1 MSHSSIATDKQVEY
15 LIKLH
20 GKHHLPI
27 PAEVE
32 EGTISKKDASALI
45 EALKNYVPATPAPTA
60 KKRPNHNRPVEPY
73 QVRLYKM
80 LVDMENELVAARS
93 NAIDAVER
101 VQKAL
106 DRMAPTLKSLY
117 PYVDKYDQDLADYEE
132 FLDDNK
138 PELNYDVKTD
148 VYLDDDFTTISTES
162 CPF

>member
-1 MSHSSIATDKQVEY
+1 MSHSSLATDKQVEY
-15 LIKLH
+15 LVYLH
-20 GKHHLPI
+20 NKHRLPL

-32 EGTISKKDASALI
+32 GGTISKTDASALI
-45 EALKNYVPATPAPTA
+45 EALKNFVPTTPAPVKT
-60 KKRPNHNRPVEPY
+60 KYTHPRPPVEPY

-80 LVDMENELVAARS
+80 LTNLEEEMIAARS